1 MGSGGTILITPLQ
14 EPFESEIL
22 ADPQK
27 LPYILLLVELLKDT
41 QGLQLGEVGEV
52 EAVVDDGDFEQAV
65 ALEVG
70 EAEEMHGGVV
80 HAHHELQLVGLA
92 GKEHVAMEWGRG
104 AEDTLAQVEIVTRL
118 IVVEVGIEPEEAAEA
133 HEEHEVE
140 VGEAIGLAVEPLDAA
155 GDVVEEGLVALFGT
169 QGVVEELGDEERDG
183 ELVGMEGDGGEGRGE
198 AHVAELL
205 ELHLR
210 TDVDLGLEEGEGL
223 EELLLHTGLRRLG
236 DVHHERQSSVRLGEH
251 VHDHSR
257 LAVLERM
264 EDYGLGLRL
273 HTGYKGTKIVES
285 GKWKE
290 ELF

>member
-1 MGSGGTILITPLQ
+1 MSQKFWLI
-14 EPFESEIL
+14 
-22 ADPQK
+22 PQNC
-27 LPYILLLVELLKDT
+27 LLLVELLKDT

-92 GKEHVAMEWGRG
+92 RKEHVAMEWGRG
-104 AEDTLAQVEIVTRL
+104 AEDALAQVEIVTRL

-133 HEEHEVE
+133 HEEDEVE

-183 ELVGMEGDGGEGRGE
+183 ELVGMEGDGGEREVE
-198 AHVAELL
+198 AHVAQFLQ
-205 ELHLR
+205 
-210 TDVDLGLEEGEGL
+210 LGLGTHIHFRLQERQGL
-223 EELLLHTGLRRLG
+223 EELFLHTGLRRLG

-251 VHDHSR
+251 IHDHSR

-290 ELF
+290 ELFRGERLIILKSNHKV